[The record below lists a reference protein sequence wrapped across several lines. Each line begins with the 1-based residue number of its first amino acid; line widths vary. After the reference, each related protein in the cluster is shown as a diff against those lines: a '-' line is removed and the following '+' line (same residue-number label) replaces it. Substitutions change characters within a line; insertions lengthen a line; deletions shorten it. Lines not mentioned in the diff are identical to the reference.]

1 VGSSLVSGP
10 PLRQSKMED
19 VCVPLTTDRRQREKF
34 YIAAVLAG
42 SVCQLDTGWSYH
54 RKGASAGEM
63 PP

>member
-1 VGSSLVSGP
+1 
-10 PLRQSKMED
+10 MED